1 MVNNA
6 FEVSLMGSIPRSKEL
21 LKARRDLSKDRL
33 SLKEFKDLV
42 ERETEKWVEL
52 QETYDVDYITSGE
65 LERDNYVSFIAD
77 SLNGATMMSNS
88 EMLDYIEDKKAYE
101 EMLSILDV
109 PGSSIKNAICT
120 GKISRKKTLV
130 GDELNLIKK
139 FTNNKTKVTLPGP
152 YLVTRSMWLK
162 GLSDK
167 YYKSKEEL
175 GEDVI
180 QVLLEEVEELQEQGV
195 DIIQFDEPI
204 LTEVVF
210 SPGNTRTFMCASLS
224 EKKDPT
230 EELKFAKQLIGSTFE
245 AINRDKSKVGLHVC
259 RGNWSKDESILLEG
273 PYTPLNDLFE
283 YVKADILYLEY
294 STDRAGSLDSLFANN
309 SLSDNIILG
318 LGVMNPRS
326 DLTESVDSIVAS
338 VEKVLDYLPKERIA
352 INPDC
357 GFATFAK
364 KPVNSMQYIEEK
376 LKVLEQAKNE
386 LRLRYG

>member
-33 SLKEFKDLV
+33 SLDEFKDLV
-42 ERETEKWVEL
+42 ERETGKWVEL
-52 QETYDVDYITSGE
+52 QEKYDVDYITSGE
-65 LERDNYVSFIAD
+65 LERDNYVSFIAN

-120 GKISRKKTLV
+120 GKISRKKAIV
-130 GDELNLIKK
+130 GDELSLIKK

-152 YLVTRSMWLK
+152 YLITRSMWLK
-162 GLSDK
+162 GLSDNN
-167 YYKSKEEL
+167 YNSKEEL

-180 QVLLEEVEELQEQGV
+180 RVLLEEVEELQKQGV
-195 DIIQFDEPI
+195 DIIQFDEPV

-224 EKKDPT
+224 EKKEPT
-230 EELKFAKQLIGSTFE
+230 EELEFAKHLIGSTFK
-245 AINRDKSKVGLHVC
+245 AINREKSKVALHVC

-283 YVKADILYLEY
+283 HVKADILYLEY

-309 SLSDNIILG
+309 SLSDNIVLG

-326 DLTESVDSIVAS
+326 DKTESVDSIVAS
-338 VEKVLDYLPKERIA
+338 VEKAMDYLPKERIA

-364 KPVNSMQYIEEK
+364 KPVNSIQYIEEK
-376 LKVLEQAKNE
+376 LKVLEQVKNE
-386 LRLRYG
+386 LRSRYD